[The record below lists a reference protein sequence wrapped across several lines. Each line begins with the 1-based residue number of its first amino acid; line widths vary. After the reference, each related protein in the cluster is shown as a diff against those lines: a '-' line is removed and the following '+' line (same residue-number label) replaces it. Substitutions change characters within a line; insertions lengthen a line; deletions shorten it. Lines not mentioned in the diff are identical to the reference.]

1 MPQFCLPYSVLLA
14 ATLLTNAVAAAP
26 RIHVITFGK
35 WTAVEWVT
43 GTADNKSVPLKM
55 LINSRRAHPGTLS
68 WLPHEVTERLFVVR
82 RIFRVNDSLLE
93 DSGAPRWQWQR
104 GGWMLGDRS
113 KGRISP
119 VVLPEFDHY
128 YSIASWYQ
136 DYAAY
141 CGISIPTWMPGTTPA
156 AMKMGTGARGS
167 GAR

>member
-1 MPQFCLPYSVLLA
+1 
-14 ATLLTNAVAAAP
+14 
-26 RIHVITFGK
+26 
-35 WTAVEWVT
+35 
-43 GTADNKSVPLKM
+43 M

-113 KGRISP
+113 NGRISP